1 MKKYLKESIAGK
13 PRVFSVKSIG
23 EFIEIAT
30 WLYSDAHVIF
40 RGQTK
45 EKGWSLVPSVGRN
58 DNRTRIPWQER
69 EVLNEFK
76 REALPFLHFVPD
88 NDNDWQWLAL
98 AQHNRLPTRLID
110 WTRNPLV
117 ALWFAVKDPAIENLP
132 CVVWAFHYDDDDMVF
147 NTRDFPSP
155 FSIEKT
161 YVYFPEHIFPYIQAQ
176 SGVFTVHHSE
186 ENRPVKFLSL
196 EESKYSD
203 SCLSKIEILP
213 DDFATIRYHLFR
225 VGIHP
230 ATLFPGLSG
239 IVDKIRYDNIMSNDE
254 GISEKVD
261 VL

>member
-1 MKKYLKESIAGK
+1 VKKYLKENIAGK
-13 PRVFSVKSIG
+13 PRVFSVKSVS

-30 WLYSDAHVIF
+30 WLYSDANVIF

-45 EKGWSLVPSVGRN
+45 EKDWSLIPSVGRN
-58 DNRTRIPWQER
+58 NNRTRIPWRER
-69 EVLNEFK
+69 EILNEFK
-76 REALPFLHFVPD
+76 REAIPFLDFVPD

-117 ALWFAVKDPAIENLP
+117 ALWFAVKDPAIEN
-132 CVVWAFHYDDDDMVF
+132 HYEDSDIVF
-147 NTRDFPSP
+147 NTKEYPSP
-155 FSIEKT
+155 FSIDKT
-161 YVYFPEHIFPYIQAQ
+161 HVYFPEHIFPYIQAP

-186 ENRPVKFLSL
+186 ENKPVKFLPL

-203 SCLSKIEILP
+203 LLLSKIEILP
-213 DDFATIRYHLFR
+213 DAFASIRYHLFR

-239 IVDKIRYDNIMSNDE
+239 VVDKLRYDNIMSSDE